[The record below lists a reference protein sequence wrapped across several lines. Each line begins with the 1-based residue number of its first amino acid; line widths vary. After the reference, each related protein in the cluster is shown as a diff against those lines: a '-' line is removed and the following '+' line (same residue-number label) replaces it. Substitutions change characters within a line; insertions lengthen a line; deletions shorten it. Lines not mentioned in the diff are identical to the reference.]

1 MAIASAE
8 FHIMLK
14 VSERSLLCRHA
25 ITRPL
30 THNAGIA
37 EASIQQHRSL
47 HALPV
52 PVLMS
57 GFETDEE
64 VSTLPKS
71 IWLESSV
78 VTQNSL
84 KEVNITLDQRCILCC
99 CFSFSLGDWVGGWV
113 SGEYMCMQRP
123 EVDIVFLPL
132 PSFIFFFK
140 SPTEPAVTD

>member
-14 VSERSLLCRHA
+14 VSERSLLCKHA

-64 VSTLPKS
+64 VSMLPKS

-84 KEVNITLDQRCILCC
+84 KEVNIMLDQRCILCC

-113 SGEYMCMQRP
+113 SVCTCKGQKLTLCFFLYRP
-123 EVDIVFLPL
+123 SLSFSSLPL
-132 PSFIFFFK
+132 NLQL
-140 SPTEPAVTD
+140 TD